1 MRFCAFASGSS
12 GNCTYAGS
20 ESTHILVDV
29 GISGKR
35 VDQALNCAG
44 LAGRDLNGI
53 LITHEHSD
61 HICGLGVISRKYG
74 IPIYATEKTIDAI
87 KKDKSVGQIDPE
99 LFNVISADNKFNIG
113 DLTVNPMKISH
124 DAADPVGYRIS
135 YGSKKVAVCT
145 DLGKYDEYTVE
156 ALKGLD
162 VLLLEAN
169 HDVKMLQLGPY
180 PYPLKQ
186 RILGDRGHL
195 SNELSGQLL
204 SRVLHDDMKYI
215 FLGHLSKENNMPE
228 LAYEAVKTEVTLS
241 PLNGYKGDDFCIS
254 VAKRTEMSELIAI

>member
-99 LFNVISADNKFNIG
+99 LFNVIRADNKFNIG

-215 FLGHLSKENNMPE
+215 SKENNLPE

>member
-20 ESTHILVDV
+20 DSTHILVDV
-29 GISGKR
+29 GMSGKR
-35 VDQALNCAG
+35 VEAALETADIS
-44 LAGRDLNGI
+44 GRDLRGI

-61 HICGLGVISRKYG
+61 HICGLGVISRKYQ
-74 IPIYATEKTIDAI
+74 IPIYATEKTIEAI
-87 KKDKSVGQIDPE
+87 KKDKSVGNIDE
-99 LFNVISADNKFNIG
+99 DLFNVIKADNKFMLG
-113 DLTVNPMKISH
+113 DLTINPMKISH

-135 YGSKKVAVCT
+135 YGNKKVAVCT

-162 VLLLEAN
+162 AVLLEAN

-186 RILGDRGHL
+186 RILSDRGHL

-204 SRVLHDDMKYI
+204 SRILHDDMKYVY
-215 FLGHLSKENNMPE
+215 LGHLSKENNIPE
-228 LAYEAVKTEVTLS
+228 LAYEAVRTEVTLS
-241 PLNGYKGDDFCIS
+241 PVNNYKGDDFCIR
-254 VAKRTEMSELIAI
+254 VAKRSEPSELIAI

>member
-1 MRFCAFASGSS
+1 MLGKKYNIPVVVTEHSSYYQRFFNNENIKYGKFVLNNSYYTTVSKYMCDWISKNQGKCDILP
-12 GNCTYAGS
+12 N
-20 ESTHILVDV
+20 LVDV
-29 GISGKR
+29 ESFNLNKKKVNGLKLITISGLR
-35 VDQALNCAG
+35 
-44 LAGRDLNGI
+44 R
-53 LITHEHSD
+53 
-61 HICGLGVISRKYG
+61 RKY
-74 IPIYATEKTIDAI
+74 ID
-87 KKDKSVGQIDPE
+87 
-99 LFNVISADNKFNIG
+99 N
-113 DLTVNPMKISH
+113 
-124 DAADPVGYRIS
+124 
-135 YGSKKVAVCT
+135 
-145 DLGKYDEYTVE
+145 TVE

>member
-20 ESTHILVDV
+20 DSTHLLVDV

-35 VDQALNCAG
+35 IDTALKDAG
-44 LAGRDLNGI
+44 LCGKDLRGI
-53 LITHEHSD
+53 LITHEHAD
-61 HICGLGVISRKYG
+61 HVCGLGVISRKYRR
-74 IPIYATEKTIDAI
+74 PIYATAKTIVAI
-87 KKDKSVGQIDPE
+87 KRDKTLGEIDRE
-99 LFNVISADNKFNIG
+99 LFNTVEADKKFMLG
-113 DLTVNPMKISH
+113 DLTINPMKISH

-135 YGSKKVAVCT
+135 YGKKKVSVCT

-156 ALKGLD
+156 CLKGLD
-162 VLLLEAN
+162 AVLLEAN

-204 SRVLHDDMKYI
+204 SRILHDDLKYV
-215 FLGHLSKENNMPE
+215 FLGHLSKENNLPE
-228 LAYEAVKTEVTLS
+228 LAYEAVRTEITLS
-241 PLNGYKGDDFCIS
+241 PVNEYRGDDFRIS
-254 VAKRTEMSELIAI
+254 VAKRSEPSELVAI